1 MIIGVPKE
9 IKPGEKRVAMTPQ
22 GVDALV
28 HHHHRILVEKKAG
41 QGSGFADHEY
51 ERAGATLIGEAKAIW
66 TEADMVVKV
75 KEPLEPEFSR
85 MRPGQVLFTYL
96 HLAADRKLTQKLMK
110 RRIVGIGYETV
121 QERNGSLPL
130 LRPMSEIAGR
140 AAILAGSMCLE
151 AGHGGKGILLPGASG
166 VPPAKV
172 VILGA
177 GVAGAN
183 ACKVAVGI
191 GACVSILDVLPERL
205 SYLHDITQGHIT
217 TFISNRM
224 TIAEEIAN
232 ADLVIGAVL
241 IPGAQAPKLVTRP
254 MLKRMR
260 TGSAVV
266 DVSVDQG
273 GCFET
278 TRPTTHENPTYIEE
292 GIVHYGVANIPGAYP
307 RTSTF
312 ALTNATF
319 PYVLQIADKG
329 YERAMEE
336 NEPLRRGLNLIDG
349 KVVCQGVA
357 ESFGLHCIQN
367 PFEGGMA
374 RIHPERPLD
383 AESEE
388 RVRRKYDEMV
398 EKAVRADF
406 KETRSGCS

>member
-9 IKPGEKRVAMTPQ
+9 IKDGERRVAMTPQ

-28 HHHHRILVEKKAG
+28 SHCHGVFVEKGAG
-41 QGSGFADHEY
+41 EGSGFSDHEY
-51 ERAGATLIGEAKAIW
+51 KRAGATLVEKAENIW
-66 TEADMVVKV
+66 KEADMVVKV
-75 KEPLEPEFSR
+75 KEPLQSEFPW
-85 MRPGQVLFTYL
+85 MRSGQVLFTYL
-96 HLAADRKLTQKLMK
+96 HLAADRTLTERLIEC
-110 RRIVGIGYETV
+110 RIIGLGYETV
-121 QERNGSLPL
+121 QEQNGGLPL

-140 AAILAGSMCLE
+140 AAIIAGGVCLE
-151 AGHGGKGILLPGASG
+151 ARHGGRGVLLCGASG

-172 VILGA
+172 VIIGA

-191 GACVSILDVLPERL
+191 GARVSILDIQPERL

-224 TIAEEIAN
+224 TIGEEIAD

-241 IPGAQAPKLVTRP
+241 IPGAQAPKLVTRQ

-260 TGSAVV
+260 PGSAIV
-266 DVSVDQG
+266 DISVDQG

-292 GIVHYGVANIPGAYP
+292 GIVHYCVANIPGIYP

-329 YERAMEE
+329 YERALEE
-336 NEPLRRGLNLIDG
+336 NEALRKGLNLFDG

-357 ESFGLHCIQN
+357 RSLGMAYVEN
-367 PFEGGMA
+367 PFF
-374 RIHPERPLD
+374 P
-383 AESEE
+383 S
-388 RVRRKYDEMV
+388 K
-398 EKAVRADF
+398 
-406 KETRSGCS
+406 

>member
-9 IKPGEKRVAMTPQ
+9 IKEGERRVAMTPQ

-28 HHHHRILVEKKAG
+28 SHHHRVVVEKGAG
-41 QGSGFADHEY
+41 EGSGFSDLEY
-51 ERAGATLIGEAKAIW
+51 HKSGALIEEAQEVW
-66 TEADMVVKV
+66 NEANMVVKV
-75 KEPLEPEFSR
+75 KEPLEPEFSW
-85 MRPGQVLFTYL
+85 MRPGQILFTYL
-96 HLAADRKLTQKLMK
+96 HLAADRGLTERLID
-110 RRIVGIGYETV
+110 RRIVGMGYETV
-121 QERNGSLPL
+121 QEPNGALPL

-140 AAILAGSMCLE
+140 ASILAGGMCLE
-151 AGHGGKGILLPGASG
+151 ARYGGRGVLLCGGSG
-166 VPPAKV
+166 VPSAKV
-172 VILGA
+172 VIIGA

-191 GACVSILDVLPERL
+191 GARVSILDIQPERL

-224 TIAEEIAN
+224 TIREEIAD

-241 IPGAQAPKLVTRP
+241 IPGSQAPRLVTRL

-260 TGSAVV
+260 PGSAIV
-266 DVSVDQG
+266 DISVDQG

-278 TRPTTHENPTYIEE
+278 TRPTTHENPTYLEE
-292 GIVHYGVANIPGAYP
+292 GIVHYCVANIPGAYP

-319 PYVLQIADKG
+319 PYILQIADKG

-336 NEPLRRGLNLIDG
+336 NEALRNGLNLLDG

-357 ESFGLHCIQN
+357 RSLDLEYIEN
-367 PFEGGMA
+367 PFA
-374 RIHPERPLD
+374 RP
-383 AESEE
+383 S
-388 RVRRKYDEMV
+388 
-398 EKAVRADF
+398 
-406 KETRSGCS
+406 

>member
-9 IKPGEKRVAMTPQ
+9 IKDGEKRVAMTAQ

-28 HHHHRILVEKKAG
+28 SHHHLVLVEKGAG
-41 QGSGFADHEY
+41 EGSGFSDHEY
-51 ERAGATLIGEAKAIW
+51 QRAGATLVEKAEDIWREAN
-66 TEADMVVKV
+66 MVVKV
-75 KEPLEPEFSR
+75 KEPLEREFSW
-85 MRPGQVLFTYL
+85 MQSGQVLFTYL
-96 HLAADRKLTQKLMK
+96 HLAADRHLTERLIE
-110 RRIVGIGYETV
+110 RRIVGLGYETV
-121 QERNGSLPL
+121 QEQNKELPL

-140 AAILAGSMCLE
+140 ASILAGGMCLE
-151 AGHGGKGILLPGASG
+151 ARHGGRGVLLCGASG

-172 VILGA
+172 VIIGA
-177 GVAGAN
+177 GVAGSN

-191 GACVSILDVLPERL
+191 GARVSILDIQPERL

-224 TIAEEIAN
+224 TIREEIAD

-241 IPGAQAPKLVTRP
+241 IPGAQAPKLVTRQ

-260 TGSAVV
+260 PGSALV
-266 DVSVDQG
+266 DISVDQG

-292 GIVHYGVANIPGAYP
+292 GIVHYCVANIPGAYP

-329 YERAMEE
+329 YERALEE
-336 NEPLRRGLNLIDG
+336 NEALRRGLNLIDG
-349 KVVCQGVA
+349 KVVCEGVA
-357 ESFGLHCIQN
+357 KSLGLMYVEN
-367 PFEGGMA
+367 PF
-374 RIHPERPLD
+374 
-383 AESEE
+383 
-388 RVRRKYDEMV
+388 
-398 EKAVRADF
+398 
-406 KETRSGCS
+406 TRSSLRNPS